1 MLDDVPFADEES
13 EAEQELA
20 PSVDIP
26 DSSAASTELKR
37 KFWSLVLVFNA
48 ALLAVSVGVMLIG
61 FQGDVDAGGSLL
73 AAGFILAI
81 YGFYKYR
88 VYSRKD

>member
-1 MLDDVPFADEES
+1 MLDDLPFADEES

-37 KFWSLVLVFNA
+37 QFWSLVLVFNA
-48 ALLAVSVGVMLIG
+48 ALLALSVGAMLVG
-61 FQGDVDAGGSLL
+61 FQGDWDAGGSLL
-73 AAGFILAI
+73 AAGAILSV
-81 YGFYKYR
+81 YGSYKYR

>member
-13 EAEQELA
+13 ETEQELA

-26 DSSAASTELKR
+26 DASAASTELKR

-48 ALLAVSVGVMLIG
+48 ALLAVSVGAMLVG
-61 FQGDVDAGGSLL
+61 FQGDWDLGGSLL
-73 AAGFILAI
+73 AAGAILSV

>member
-1 MLDDVPFADEES
+1 MLDDLPFADEES

-37 KFWSLVLVFNA
+37 QFWSLVLVFNA
-48 ALLAVSVGVMLIG
+48 ALLSLSVGAMLVG
-61 FQGDVDAGGSLL
+61 FQGNWNAGGSLL
-73 AAGFILAI
+73 AAGVILSL
-81 YGFYKYR
+81 YGGFRYR
-88 VYSRKD
+88 TYTRKD